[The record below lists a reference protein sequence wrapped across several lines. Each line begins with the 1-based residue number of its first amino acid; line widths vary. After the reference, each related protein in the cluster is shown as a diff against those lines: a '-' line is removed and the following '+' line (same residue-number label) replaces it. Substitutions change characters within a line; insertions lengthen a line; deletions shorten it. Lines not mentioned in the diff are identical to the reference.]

1 MSFVAHLSCRLAFVT
16 MVAERTKGGE
26 YIKNQ
31 LTEDQVADQIG
42 LKEFVDPFTG
52 RENKKA

>member
-1 MSFVAHLSCRLAFVT
+1 MDTVAVGRN
-16 MVAERTKGGE
+16 KKQIKE
-26 YIKNQ
+26 YIQNQ
-31 LTEDQVADQIG
+31 RTEDQVADQIG